1 MEGIFKIDIKNLVLK
16 IDGNFNQ
23 SKLPLD
29 EWQDFLDV
37 LCGDR
42 DYQKEAIKAALIF
55 LFSEKY
61 DSVNDLVVENY
72 NHNDDIQAL
81 YNSPTQYIKN
91 LQLPNML
98 SAVIDLA
105 TGTGKS
111 YVLFGIAFIA
121 LALGKVKRILAL
133 SPSLTIETGLNKKF
147 EELLRREDLRATIPD
162 KFATCSFHLVNAT
175 GTIMTNDICIENIHA
190 VYQTTGSSIKDSFTN
205 SGYDTLVL
213 SDEVHH
219 VYNKSKDN
227 DIKKWKEFI
236 LDENYG
242 FKFHIGVTGTAY
254 IDDEYFN
261 DVIYRYSLRQAI
273 DDKIVKNINYV
284 DEDVSDNDFEKFQ
297 KIYQNHSKNK
307 IKYSILK
314 PLSIIVTSD
323 IASAKILYE
332 DFVDFLSSYTK
343 RDRDVVKKEVLIV
356 TSHKDHKNN
365 IPQLQYV
372 DNKDNSIEWV
382 ISVSM
387 LTEGWDVKNVFQ
399 IVPWEDRAFNSKL
412 LISQVLGRGLRIPLD
427 LNFQPSVRIFN
438 HASWRKN
445 IRKIVDE
452 VLENEAILYSNVLKD
467 GERSKYNFTVH
478 NLIYDKIETQKFNDD
493 YDKIETFDISKPLTL
508 VTQEE
513 FISRTTSYIDTKYK
527 TETLSYDITKKTKT
541 VEEVTSSIINQYK
554 SRKNEA
560 RIRNMTNDLIFNNGE
575 TEMDKLPTYQEIV
588 DFIKKSMKEA
598 NISGNK
604 LTMTN
609 VEKINGKFTALL
621 RKKRTSTGFET
632 RVKAPI
638 EIQTNSIGKAS
649 IRYSS
654 LRNDVTV
661 FFSNQYSQEMTLEEK
676 EIFEQFKDEFPPKQF
691 KQINI
696 YELKTPLNMVF
707 ANRGPETKFI
717 GLLTKKD
724 VVANI
729 DSWVKSR
736 DVGFY
741 KISYILKRGSNPKEF
756 NPDFFI
762 KSGNRI
768 IVIEIKADGD
778 ISKEN
783 YSKMIDAQKHFSL
796 LNAELA
802 KSNINIKYYF
812 NILSPSSYPDFE
824 KKLLDNSFYDG
835 FKSEIEVQLSENFKN
850 KND

>member
-1 MEGIFKIDIKNLVLK
+1 MEGIIKTNIKNLILK
-16 IDGNFNQ
+16 IDKNFNQ
-23 SKLPLD
+23 GILPLD
-29 EWQDFLDV
+29 EWEDFLDV

-42 DYQKEAIKAALIF
+42 DYQKEAIKTALIY
-55 LFSEKY
+55 LFSERY
-61 DSVNDLVVENY
+61 DSINSLAIENY
-72 NHNDDIQAL
+72 NNNEDIQAL
-81 YNSPTQYIKN
+81 YNSPTQYVKN
-91 LQLPNML
+91 LQLPNIL

-121 LALGKVKRILAL
+121 LSLDKVKRVLL
-133 SPSLTIETGLNKKF
+133 LCPSLTIENGLNKKF
-147 EELLRREDLRATIPD
+147 GELLEREDLKATIPT
-162 KFATCSFHLVNAT
+162 KYQSFSFRLINANT
-175 GTIMTNDICIENIHA
+175 TITANDVCIENIHA
-190 VYQTTGSSIKDSFTN
+190 VYQTTGSSIKDSFTK
-205 SGYDTLVL
+205 SGHDTLVL

-219 VYNKSKDN
+219 VYNNSKDN

-254 IDDEYFN
+254 INDEYFN
-261 DVIYRYSLRQAI
+261 DVICRYSLRQAI

-297 KIYQNHSKNK
+297 KIYQNHNKNK
-307 IKYSILK
+307 VKYSILK

-323 IASAKILYE
+323 ITSAKILYE
-332 DFVDFLSSYTK
+332 DFVEFLSNHTK
-343 RDRDVVKKEVLIV
+343 RAKDVVEKEVLIV

-365 IPQLQYV
+365 IPKLQYV
-372 DNKDNSIEWV
+372 DSKENPIEWI

-412 LISQVLGRGLRIPLD
+412 LISQVLGRGLRIPLN
-427 LNFQPSVRIFN
+427 LNYQPSVRVFN
-438 HASWRKN
+438 HSSWSRN

-452 VLENEAILYSNVLKD
+452 VLENEAILYSNILKD
-467 GERSKYNFTVH
+467 GERSKYNFSVH
-478 NLIYDKIETQKFNDD
+478 NLVYDKIETQRFNDD

-513 FISRTTSYIDTKYK
+513 LISRTTSYIDTKYK
-527 TETLSYDITKKTKT
+527 VESLSYDIAKETKT
-541 VEEVTSSIINQYK
+541 VEEVASSIINQYR

-621 RKKRTSTGFET
+621 RKKRTSAGFET

-638 EIQTNSIGKAS
+638 EVQTNFIGKSS

-654 LRNDVTV
+654 LRNGVTV
-661 FFSNQYSQEMTLEEK
+661 FFSNQYNQEMTLEEK
-676 EIFEQFKDEFPPKQF
+676 ETFEQFKDEFPPKQF

-696 YELKTPLNMVF
+696 YELKTPLSMVF
-707 ANRGPETKFI
+707 ANREPETKFI
-717 GLLTKKD
+717 SLLTKKEI
-724 VVANI
+724 VAKI
-729 DSWVKSR
+729 DAWIKSR

-768 IVIEIKADGD
+768 IVIEIKADND

-796 LNAELA
+796 LNAELR
-802 KSNINIKYYF
+802 KMKIDCEYYF

-824 KKLLDNSFYDG
+824 KKLLDDGFYNG
-835 FKSEIEVQLSENFKN
+835 FKSEIEVKLSETFRN